1 VDLLTPV
8 ILSGGV
14 GTRLWPHSRSS
25 RPKQFVELVGDKS
38 LFQQTLIRVNRK
50 EHRQPIIVCNDQ
62 HRFLVAEQAREVG
75 VDPASIIL
83 EPFGRNTA
91 PAVAIAALEAI
102 KSNPEAILFVCPSDH
117 WIGDEDTFHSTVDQA
132 ITEAVNGKL
141 VTFGI
146 EPDHPNTG
154 YGYIRAQQSGISK
167 VTQFT
172 EKPDLSTAQK
182 YLESDDCYYWNSGIF
197 VFRADV
203 YLKEL
208 SRFVPEIVR
217 LTDLALKSGVS
228 DMDFTRLDKTYFAS
242 CPDISIDYAVMEP
255 TDKAVVV
262 QMGGNWS
269 DLGVWS
275 SVRNILEQDSRG
287 NAIQGDARTVDC
299 DNCLLQSSGRLV
311 TAVGCENLAIV
322 ESSDAV
328 MVVNLDSDQSVKD
341 LVTSLIADNR
351 KEAGE
356 NPRVYRPWGD
366 YEGLD
371 QGDRYQVKRL
381 VVKPGARLSL
391 QKHHHRAEHWVVVRG
406 TAVITRGEETFT
418 LTENQSTYIP
428 LGELHRLENPGSI
441 DLELIEVQSG
451 SYLGEDDIV
460 RFDDIYGRLPKEQ
473 NLIES

>member
-1 VDLLTPV
+1 M
-8 ILSGGV
+8 
-14 GTRLWPHSRSS
+14 
-25 RPKQFVELVGDKS
+25 
-38 LFQQTLIRVNRK
+38 
-50 EHRQPIIVCNDQ
+50 
-62 HRFLVAEQAREVG
+62 
-75 VDPASIIL
+75 DPQ
-83 EPFGRNTA
+83 
-91 PAVAIAALEAI
+91 
-102 KSNPEAILFVCPSDH
+102 AILFVCPSDH
-117 WIGDEDTFHSTVDQA
+117 WIGDESNFHTTVDQA
-132 ITEAVNGKL
+132 VAAAASGKL

-146 EPDHPNTG
+146 EPNHANTG
-154 YGYIRAQQSGISK
+154 YGYICAEQAGVSK
-167 VTQFT
+167 VRKFT
-172 EKPDLSTAQK
+172 EKPDLTTAES
-182 YLESDDCYYWNSGIF
+182 YLESKDCYYWNSGMF
-197 VFRADV
+197 VFRADA
-203 YLKEL
+203 YLQEL
-208 SRFVPEIVR
+208 SRFAPDIVR
-217 LTDLALKSGVS
+217 LTEQASKAGVS
-228 DMDFTRLDKTYFAS
+228 DLDFTRIDKTHFAD

-255 TDKAVVV
+255 TENAVVV
-262 QMGGNWS
+262 PMTDSGWS

-275 SVRNILEQDSRG
+275 SVHNILKKDEHGNAMQGDSRV
-287 NAIQGDARTVDC
+287 VDC
-299 DNCLLQSSGRLV
+299 TDCLLQSTGRLV

-341 LVTSLIADNR
+341 LVTNLIADDR
-351 KEAGE
+351 KEADE

-460 RFDDIYGRLPKEQ
+460 RFDDIYGRLPQ
-473 NLIES
+473 IESVGKPE